1 MNSLSPERIRELKQ
15 LAHRLGLDGI
25 SMDLFHE
32 ALCHSSH
39 ANEQEDC
46 ASYGNERLEFL
57 GDAVIGLTVA
67 EALYLRFPDE
77 REGTLSKIK
86 SIVVSKKIL
95 AGRTVALGLGKHLLL
110 GKGEELTGGRTRH
123 SILGNLFECIVGAIH
138 VSEGAEIAKRFVLE
152 QLEDELDRAASG
164 NSLIDYKSNLQERT
178 QRDFGVLPVY
188 RLLSA
193 EGPDHDKVFAIEV
206 FVNGDSLGKGVGKSK
221 RQAEKEAAAAA
232 LKNLDARAKSG
243 NSAQPVKADE
253 DGAECR
259 ESAAAS
265 EPAHP

>member
-1 MNSLSPERIRELKQ
+1 MNSLSPDRIKELQ
-15 LAHRLGLDGI
+15 VLAHRLGLEGI
-25 SMDLFHE
+25 SLQLFHE

-67 EALYLRFPDE
+67 EALFHRFPDE

-86 SIVVSKKIL
+86 SVVVSKRIL
-95 AGRTVALGLGKHLLL
+95 ATRTVALDLGDHLLL
-110 GKGEELTGGRTRH
+110 GKGEEQTGGRTRH

-138 VSEGAEIAKRFVLE
+138 ISKGPDVSKRFILDQLDEELE
-152 QLEDELDRAASG
+152 RAASG

-178 QRDFGVLPVY
+178 QRDFGVLPIY

-206 FVNGDSLGKGVGKSK
+206 FVNGRSVGKGVGKSK
-221 RQAEKEAAAAA
+221 RQAEKDAAATA
-232 LKNLDARAKSG
+232 LEALESYARLRGSEPDAEPPDSEGVGHAV
-243 NSAQPVKADE
+243 P
-253 DGAECR
+253 
-259 ESAAAS
+259 AAS
-265 EPAHP
+265 E